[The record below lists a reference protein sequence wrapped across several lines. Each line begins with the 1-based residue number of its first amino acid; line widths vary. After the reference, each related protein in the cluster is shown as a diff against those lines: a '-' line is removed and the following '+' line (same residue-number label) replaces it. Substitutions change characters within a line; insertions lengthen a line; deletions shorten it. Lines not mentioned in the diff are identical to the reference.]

1 MLDAWRKEIHD
12 TECDGIRSKIQET
25 FRSASRLFGMNL
37 LTNLRYTFRQIAKQP
52 GFFALAVAA
61 LALGIG
67 ANTAIFSAVEAV
79 LLRPL
84 PYSHPDRLAVVWE
97 DASYVGFPNNTP
109 APANYLDWQARN
121 QVFTDM
127 LATRFDTASLTG
139 DGQPEQLSGKKV
151 TPNFFDVLG
160 VQPVVGRPFTV
171 EEDKSQTPVVVLGY
185 NLWRRRFGGD
195 ESIIGRSILMN
206 GVRTKVVGVMPQ
218 DFFFQDRKNS
228 DYWVPM
234 AFTSK
239 QWARR
244 QTHFLTVV
252 ARLKT
257 GVTAQQAQKDMER
270 VATDLQR
277 QYPES
282 NAKVGAVVV
291 PIQKEYAGAAG
302 SGLLVL
308 QVASLFVLLIAC
320 SNLANLLLARSTGRR
335 REMAV
340 RLAMGAS
347 RWQIASQ
354 LLTESLMLSVVGGF
368 LGLWVGQACWSVLGQ
383 IVPEQAGDGF
393 AVNGPLLLFTA
404 GISIAAG
411 ILFGLAPA
419 LRSSSVP
426 LQESL
431 KEGGR
436 GGESRGGLRLRDT
449 LVVGQFALAF
459 ALLVC
464 AGLMIQTIWNLRKQE
479 LGFQA
484 DHLLTMGV
492 PLPEKKYDTDEK
504 VRGFF
509 QAAVEN
515 VRALP
520 GVKGAGFGSDA
531 PFITIGDTDG
541 YTVEGE
547 PPLPTGEYNDAL
559 YREVTPGYLEMLGAK
574 VKEGRL
580 LEESD
585 HEGGALAVVVNEFL
599 AKRHWPGRSA
609 VGKRIR
615 FGDEK
620 EPWWTVAGVVRDVRE
635 RGLLYEMKPAVYVP
649 VMQVKKPAGYST
661 LVVRT
666 SNEPASDIKMVE
678 GAVWSVDPQ
687 QPVTYVR
694 TMDQLIETDVADR
707 TRPMILLGV
716 FSGLALVLACIGVY
730 GVLAYAVAQR
740 TREIGVRIALGAKP
754 VDVTRMI
761 LERGMKLSAV
771 GLLAGGALAAG
782 LAVLLRTLLFGVTLL
797 APGIY
802 LGTAA
807 ALVLVALAACVIP
820 AQRASRVDPAVALR
834 NE

>member
-1 MLDAWRKEIHD
+1 
-12 TECDGIRSKIQET
+12 
-25 FRSASRLFGMNL
+25 MNL
-37 LTNLRYTFRQIAKQP
+37 VANLRYAFRQITKNP

-79 LLRPL
+79 LLHSL
-84 PYSHPDRLAVVWE
+84 PYSRPDRLVVVWE
-97 DASYVGFPNNTP
+97 DASFVGFAFNTP

-121 QVFTDM
+121 RVFTDM
-127 LATRFDTASLTG
+127 LATRFVTASLTG

-160 VQPVVGRPFTV
+160 VQPVRGRPFTV
-171 EEDKSQTPVVVLGY
+171 QEDKSQTPVVVLSY

-195 ESIIGRSILMN
+195 QAIIGRTMLMN
-206 GVRTKVVGVMPQ
+206 GVPTKVVGVMPK
-218 DFFFQDRKNS
+218 DFFFSDRKNS

-234 AFTSK
+234 AFTPE
-239 QWARR
+239 QWAWRH
-244 QTHFLTVV
+244 THFLTVV
-252 ARLKT
+252 ARLKP
-257 GVTAQQAQKDMER
+257 GVTAEQAQKDMQRIAEE
-270 VATDLQR
+270 LQK

-291 PIQKEYAGAAG
+291 PIQKDYAGDTR

-347 RWQIASQ
+347 RWRIASQ
-354 LLTESLMLSVVGGF
+354 LLTESLVLAVAGGL
-368 LGLWVGQACWSVLGQ
+368 LGLWVGQMCWSVFGKL
-383 IVPEQAGDGF
+383 VPQQAGEGF
-393 AVNGPLLLFTA
+393 AVNGQLLLFTA
-404 GISIAAG
+404 GISLAAG
-411 ILFGLAPA
+411 VLFGFVPA
-419 LRSSSVP
+419 LRASSVR
-426 LQESL
+426 LEESL

-436 GGESRGGLRLRDT
+436 GGESRSGLRLRDT
-449 LVVGQFALAF
+449 LVAGQFALAF

-464 AGLMIQTIWNLRKQE
+464 AGLMIQTIWNLQKQE
-479 LGFQA
+479 LGFHA

-509 QAAVEN
+509 HAVVED

-520 GVKGAGFGSDA
+520 GVEGAGFGSDT
-531 PFITIGDTDG
+531 PFMTNGDTEG

-547 PPLPTGEYNDAL
+547 PPLPAGEYNDAL
-559 YREVTPGYLEMLGAK
+559 YREVTPGYLEMLGAR

-580 LEESD
+580 LVEND
-585 HEGGALAVVVNEFL
+585 HENGALALVVNEFL
-599 AKRHWPGRSA
+599 AKRHWPGKSA

-620 EPWWTVAGVVRDVRE
+620 ALWWTVVGVVGDIRE
-635 RGLLYEMKPAVYVP
+635 RGFLYEMKPAVYVP
-649 VMQVKKPAGYST
+649 VTQVQKPGRFSM

-666 SNEPASDIKMVE
+666 SNDPASAVKMVE

-687 QPVTYVR
+687 QPVSYVR
-694 TMDQLIETDVADR
+694 TMDQLMETDVADR

-716 FSGLALVLACIGVY
+716 FAGLALVLACIGVY

-740 TREIGVRIALGAKP
+740 TREIGVRMALGAKP
-754 VDVTRMI
+754 RDVTRMI
-761 LERGMKLSAV
+761 LGGGVKLSAI

-782 LAVLLRTLLFGVTLL
+782 LANLLETLLFGVTVV

-802 LGTAA
+802 VGTAA
-807 ALVLVALAACVIP
+807 TLLLVALMACVIP

>member
-1 MLDAWRKEIHD
+1 MHGARKFRI
-12 TECDGIRSKIQET
+12 GKMPRSPRGKIQET
-25 FRSASRLFGMNL
+25 FRATGRLFGMNF
-37 LTNLRYTFRQIAKQP
+37 LTDLRYTFRQITNNP

-61 LALGIG
+61 LGLGIG

-79 LLRPL
+79 LLRSL
-84 PYSHPDRLAVVWE
+84 PYSQPGRLAVVWE
-97 DASYVGFPNNTP
+97 DASFIGFAFNTP
-109 APANYLDWQARN
+109 APANYLDWRARN

-127 LATRFDTASLTG
+127 LATRFVTASLTG

-160 VQPVVGRPFTV
+160 VQPVAGRPFTV
-171 EEDKSQTPVVVLGY
+171 EEDKAQTPVVVLSY

-195 ESIIGRSILMN
+195 EAIIGREILLN
-206 GVRTKVVGVMPQ
+206 GVQTKVVGAMPK
-218 DFFFQDRKNS
+218 DFFFGDRKNS

-234 AFTSK
+234 AFTPE

-244 QTHFLTVV
+244 QSHFLTVV
-252 ARLKT
+252 ARLRP
-257 GVTAQQAQKDMER
+257 GVTTQQAQTDMER
-270 VATDLQR
+270 IALDLQK

-291 PIQKEYAGAAG
+291 PIQKDFAGDAR

-335 REMAV
+335 REIAV

-354 LLTESLMLSVVGGF
+354 LLTESLALSAAGGF
-368 LGLWVGQACWSVLGQ
+368 LGLWVGQMCWSVFGQ
-383 IVPEQAGDGF
+383 LVPEQAGDGF

-404 GISIAAG
+404 GISLAAG
-411 ILFGLAPA
+411 MLFGFAPA
-419 LRSSSVP
+419 LRATRVP

-431 KEGGR
+431 KDGGR

-509 QAAVEN
+509 HAVEEN

-531 PFITIGDTDG
+531 PFMTNGDTEG
-541 YTVEGE
+541 YTVEGQ

-559 YREVTPGYLEMLGAK
+559 YREVTPGYLEMLGAR

-580 LEESD
+580 LDESD

-599 AKRHWPGRSA
+599 ASRHWPGKSA

-615 FGDEK
+615 FGGEK
-620 EPWWTVAGVVRDVRE
+620 EPWWAVVGVVGDIRE

-649 VMQVKKPAGYST
+649 LTQVKKPGGFSM

-666 SNEPASDIKMVE
+666 SNEPQNTIKMVE
-678 GAVWSVDPQ
+678 DAVRSVDPQ
-687 QPVTYVR
+687 QPVSYVR
-694 TMDQLIETDVADR
+694 TMDQLMETDVADR

-716 FSGLALVLACIGVY
+716 FAGLALVLACLGVY

-740 TREIGVRIALGAKP
+740 TREIGVRMALGAKP

-761 LERGMKLSAV
+761 LGRGMKLSAI

-782 LAVLLRTLLFGVTLL
+782 LAVLLRTLLFGVTLV

-802 LGTAA
+802 AGTAA
-807 ALVLVALAACVIP
+807 ALVIVALAACVIP

>member
-1 MLDAWRKEIHD
+1 M
-12 TECDGIRSKIQET
+12 S
-25 FRSASRLFGMNL
+25 L
-37 LTNLRYTFRQIAKQP
+37 LSNLRYSFRQITNNP

-84 PYSHPDRLAVVWE
+84 PYSQPDQLVVVWE
-97 DASYVGFPNNTP
+97 DASYIGFAFNTP

-121 QVFTDM
+121 HVFTDM
-127 LATRFDTASLTG
+127 LATRFVTASLTG

-171 EEDKSQTPVVVLGY
+171 EEDKSQTPVVVLSY
-185 NLWRRRFGGD
+185 SLWRRRFGSD
-195 ESIIGRSILMN
+195 ESLIGRSILLN
-206 GVRTKVVGVMPQ
+206 GVQTKVVGVMPK
-218 DFFFQDRKNS
+218 DFFFSDRKNS

-234 AFTSK
+234 AFTPE

-244 QTHFLTVV
+244 QSHFLTVV
-252 ARLKT
+252 ARLKP
-257 GVTAQQAQKDMER
+257 GVTTRQAQTDMER
-270 VATDLQR
+270 IAVDLQK

-291 PIQKEYAGAAG
+291 PIQKDYAGDAR

-308 QVASLFVLLIAC
+308 QVASLFVLLMAC

-335 REMAV
+335 REIAV

-354 LLTESLMLSVVGGF
+354 LLTESLVLSAAGGF
-368 LGLWVGQACWSVLGQ
+368 LGLWVGQMCWSVFRQL
-383 IVPEQAGDGF
+383 VPEQAGDGF
-393 AVNGPLLLFTA
+393 AMNGHVLLFTA

-411 ILFGLAPA
+411 MLFGFAPA
-419 LRSSSVP
+419 LRATNVP

-431 KEGGR
+431 KDGGR

-509 QAAVEN
+509 HAVVED

-531 PFITIGDTDG
+531 PFMTNGDTEG
-541 YTVEGE
+541 YTVEGQ

-559 YREVTPGYLEMLGAK
+559 YREVTPGYLEMLGAQ
-574 VKEGRL
+574 VKEGRF
-580 LEESD
+580 LEEND
-585 HEGGALAVVVNEFL
+585 HEGGALALVVNEFL
-599 AKRHWPGRSA
+599 AKRHWPGRSV

-615 FGDEK
+615 FGGEK
-620 EPWWTVAGVVRDVRE
+620 APWWTVVGVVRDIRE
-635 RGLLYEMKPAVYVP
+635 RGFLYEMKPAVYVP
-649 VMQVKKPAGYST
+649 VTQVKKPGGFSM

-666 SNEPASDIKMVE
+666 SNDPASTIKMVE

-687 QPVTYVR
+687 QPVSYVR
-694 TMDQLIETDVADR
+694 TMDQLMETDVADR
-707 TRPMILLGV
+707 SRPMILLGV
-716 FSGLALVLACIGVY
+716 FAGLALVLACIGVY

-740 TREIGVRIALGAKP
+740 TREIGVRMALGAKP

-761 LERGMKLSAV
+761 LGRGMKLSAA
-771 GLLAGGALAAG
+771 GLLAGGALASG
-782 LAVLLRTLLFGVTLL
+782 LAVLLRTLLFGVTVV

-802 LGTAA
+802 AGTAA
-807 ALVLVALAACVIP
+807 ALVLVALLACVIP
-820 AQRASRVDPAVALR
+820 AQRAARVDPAVALR

>member
-1 MLDAWRKEIHD
+1 M
-12 TECDGIRSKIQET
+12 S
-25 FRSASRLFGMNL
+25 L
-37 LTNLRYTFRQIAKQP
+37 LSNLRYTFRQITNHP

-79 LLRPL
+79 LLTPL
-84 PYSHPDRLAVVWE
+84 PYSQPEQLVVVWE
-97 DASYVGFPNNTP
+97 DASYIGFPSNTP
-109 APANYLDWQARN
+109 APANYLDWQTRN
-121 QVFTDM
+121 RVFTDM

-160 VQPVVGRPFTV
+160 MQPVVGRPFTA
-171 EEDKSQTPVVVLGY
+171 EEDKSQTRVVVLSY

-195 ESIIGRSILMN
+195 ESIIGRSIQMN
-206 GVRTKVVGVMPQ
+206 GVETKVLGVMPK
-218 DFFFQDRKNS
+218 DFFFGDRKNS

-234 AFTSK
+234 AFTPE

-252 ARLKT
+252 ARLKP

-270 VATDLQR
+270 VAVDLQK

-291 PIQKEYAGAAG
+291 PIQKEYAGDAR

-354 LLTESLMLSVVGGF
+354 LLTESLVLSVAGGM
-368 LGLWVGQACWSVLGQ
+368 LGLWVGQLCWSVFGQ
-383 IVPEQAGDGF
+383 LVPEQAGAGF
-393 AVNGPLLLFTA
+393 AVNGHLLVFTA

-411 ILFGLAPA
+411 MLFGFAPA
-419 LRSSSVP
+419 LRAS
-426 LQESL
+426 
-431 KEGGR
+431 
-436 GGESRGGLRLRDT
+436 GESRGGLRLRDT

-479 LGFQA
+479 LGFRA

-509 QAAVEN
+509 RAVVEE

-520 GVKGAGFGSDA
+520 GVQGAGFGSDA
-531 PFITIGDTDG
+531 PFMTIGDTEG
-541 YTVEGE
+541 YVVEGE
-547 PPLPTGEYNDAL
+547 PPLPKGEYNDAL
-559 YREVTPGYLEMLGAK
+559 YREVTPGYLEILGAQ
-574 VKEGRL
+574 VNEGRL

-585 HEGGALAVVVNEFL
+585 HEGGALVLVVNEFL
-599 AKRHWPGRSA
+599 AKRHWPGKSA

-620 EPWWTVAGVVRDVRE
+620 EPWWTVAGVVRDIRE

-649 VMQVKKPAGYST
+649 VTQVKKPGGYSM

-666 SNEPASDIKMVE
+666 SNDPASTIKMVE

-694 TMDQLIETDVADR
+694 TMDQMIETDVADR

-716 FSGLALVLACIGVY
+716 FAALALVLACIGVY

-740 TREIGVRIALGAKP
+740 TREIGVRMALGAKP
-754 VDVTRMI
+754 MDVTRMI
-761 LERGMKLSAV
+761 LRRGMQLSAI

-782 LAVLLRTLLFGVTLL
+782 LAVLLRTLLFGVTLV

-802 LGTAA
+802 AVTAA
-807 ALVLVALAACVIP
+807 ALVLVAMVACVIP
-820 AQRASRVDPAVALR
+820 AERASRVDPAVALR

>member
-1 MLDAWRKEIHD
+1 MNSGYRA
-12 TECDGIRSKIQET
+12 ET
-25 FRSASRLFGMNL
+25 LFLSLRLLVMSLF
-37 LTNLRYTFRQIAKQP
+37 TNLRYTFRQIAKNP

-79 LLRPL
+79 LLRSL
-84 PYSHPDRLAVVWE
+84 PYSQPDRLMIVWE
-97 DASYVGFPNNTP
+97 DMSYLGFTNNTP
-109 APANYLDWQARN
+109 APANYLDWKAQNR
-121 QVFTDM
+121 VFMDM
-127 LATRFDTASLTG
+127 AATRFVTASLTG

-171 EEDKSQTPVVVLGY
+171 EEDKSQNPVVVLSY

-195 ESIIGRSILMN
+195 ESILGRLILLN
-206 GVRTKVVGVMPQ
+206 GVQTRVVGVMPK
-218 DFFFQDRKNS
+218 DFFFSDRKNS

-234 AFTSK
+234 AFTPE

-244 QTHFLTVV
+244 QTHFLTVA
-252 ARLKT
+252 ARLKP

-270 VATDLQR
+270 VAADLQK

-282 NAKVGAVVV
+282 NAKLGAVVV
-291 PIQKEYAGAAG
+291 PIQKEYAGDTG
-302 SGLLVL
+302 RGLLVL

-320 SNLANLLLARSTGRR
+320 SNLANLLLARSTSRR

-354 LLTESLMLSVVGGF
+354 LLTESLVLSVAGGL
-368 LGLWVGQACWSVLGQ
+368 LGLWVGQMCWSLLGQ
-383 IVPEQAGDGF
+383 LVPEQAGNGF
-393 AVNGPLLLFTA
+393 SVNGPLLLFTA
-404 GISIAAG
+404 GISVVAG
-411 ILFGLAPA
+411 MLFGFAPA
-419 LRSSSVP
+419 LRASSVP

-431 KEGGR
+431 KDGGR

-464 AGLMIQTIWNLRKQE
+464 AGMMIQTIWNLRKQE

-492 PLPEKKYDTDEK
+492 PLPEKKYDTGEK
-504 VRGFF
+504 VLGFF
-509 QAAVEN
+509 HAVMED

-531 PFITIGDTDG
+531 PFMTIGDTNG
-541 YTVEGE
+541 YVVEGE

-580 LEESD
+580 LGEED

-615 FGDEK
+615 FGGNEDETK
-620 EPWWTVAGVVRDVRE
+620 NPWWTVVGVVRDIRE

-649 VMQVKKPAGYST
+649 ITQQKKPERNT
-661 LVVRT
+661 VLVVRT
-666 SNEPASDIKMVE
+666 SNDPGSTIKMVE

-687 QPVTYVR
+687 QPVSYVR
-694 TMDQLIETDVADR
+694 TMDQLIEADVADR
-707 TRPMILLGV
+707 TRPMVLLSV
-716 FSGLALVLACIGVY
+716 FAGLALVLACIGVY

-740 TREIGVRIALGAKP
+740 TREIGVRMALGAKP
-754 VDVTRMI
+754 LDVTRMI
-761 LERGMKLSAV
+761 LGRGMKLSTV

-782 LAVLLRTLLFGVTLL
+782 LGALLRSLLFGVTLV

-802 LGTAA
+802 AGTAA
-807 ALVLVALAACVIP
+807 ALVLVALLACVIP
-820 AQRASRVDPAVALR
+820 AQRAARVDPAVALR

>member
-1 MLDAWRKEIHD
+1 
-12 TECDGIRSKIQET
+12 
-25 FRSASRLFGMNL
+25 MNL
-37 LTNLRYTFRQIAKQP
+37 VINLRYAFRQITKNP

-79 LLRPL
+79 LLHSL
-84 PYSHPDRLAVVWE
+84 PYTQPDRLVVVWE
-97 DASYVGFPNNTP
+97 DASFVGFAFNTP

-121 QVFTDM
+121 RVFTDM
-127 LATRFDTASLTG
+127 LATRFVTASLTG

-151 TPNFFDVLG
+151 TPNFFAVLG
-160 VQPVVGRPFTV
+160 VQPVWGRPFTV
-171 EEDKSQTPVVVLGY
+171 EEDKSQTPVVVLSY

-195 ESIIGRSILMN
+195 EAIIGRTMLMN
-206 GVRTKVVGVMPQ
+206 GVPTKVVGVMPK
-218 DFFFQDRKNS
+218 DFFFSDRKNS

-234 AFTSK
+234 AFTPE
-239 QWARR
+239 QWAWR

-252 ARLKT
+252 ARLKP
-257 GVTAQQAQKDMER
+257 GVTAEQAQQDMQRIAVE
-270 VATDLQR
+270 LQK

-291 PIQKEYAGAAG
+291 PIQKDYAGDTR

-308 QVASLFVLLIAC
+308 QVASLFVLLMAC

-347 RWQIASQ
+347 RWQIAAQ
-354 LLTESLMLSVVGGF
+354 LLTESLVLAVAGGL
-368 LGLWVGQACWSVLGQ
+368 LGLWLGQMCWSVFGKL
-383 IVPEQAGDGF
+383 VPEQAGEGF
-393 AVNGPLLLFTA
+393 AVNGQLLLFTA
-404 GISIAAG
+404 GISLAAG
-411 ILFGLAPA
+411 MLFGLAPA
-419 LRSSSVP
+419 LRAGSVP
-426 LQESL
+426 LEESL
-431 KEGGR
+431 REGGR
-436 GGESRGGLRLRDT
+436 GGESRSGLRLRDT
-449 LVVGQFALAF
+449 LVAGQFALAF

-479 LGFQA
+479 LGFHA

-492 PLPEKKYDTDEK
+492 PLPEKKYDTAEK

-509 QAAVEN
+509 HAVVED

-520 GVKGAGFGSDA
+520 GVQGAGFGSDT
-531 PFITIGDTDG
+531 PFMTNGDTEG

-547 PPLPTGEYNDAL
+547 PPLPAGEYNDAL
-559 YREVTPGYLEMLGAK
+559 YREVTPGYLDMLGAR

-580 LEESD
+580 LVEND
-585 HEGGALAVVVNEFL
+585 HDNGALALVVNEFL
-599 AKRHWPGRSA
+599 AKRHWPGKSA

-620 EPWWTVAGVVRDVRE
+620 SPWWTVVGVVDDIRE
-635 RGLLYEMKPAVYVP
+635 RGFLYEMKPAVYVP
-649 VMQVKKPAGYST
+649 VTQVKKPSGFSM

-666 SNEPASDIKMVE
+666 SNDPASAVKMVE
-678 GAVWSVDPQ
+678 GAVWRVDPQ
-687 QPVTYVR
+687 QPVSSVR
-694 TMDQLIETDVADR
+694 TMDQLMETDVADR

-716 FSGLALVLACIGVY
+716 FAGLALVLACIGVY
-730 GVLAYAVAQR
+730 GVLAYAVAAR
-740 TREIGVRIALGAKP
+740 TREIGVRMALGAKP
-754 VDVTRMI
+754 MDVTRMI
-761 LERGMKLSAV
+761 LGGGVKLSAI

-782 LAVLLRTLLFGVTLL
+782 LLNLLETLLFGVTAV

-802 LGTAA
+802 VGTAA
-807 ALVLVALAACVIP
+807 TLLLVALMACVIP

>member
-1 MLDAWRKEIHD
+1 MR
-12 TECDGIRSKIQET
+12 
-25 FRSASRLFGMNL
+25 L
-37 LTNLRYTFRQIAKQP
+37 LTNLRYTFRQITKNP

-79 LLRPL
+79 LLRSL
-84 PYSHPDRLAVVWE
+84 PYSQPDRLMIVWE
-97 DASYVGFPNNTP
+97 DMSYLGFTNNTP
-109 APANYLDWQARN
+109 APANYLDWRAENR
-121 QVFTDM
+121 VFMDM
-127 LATRFDTASLTG
+127 AATRFVTASLTG

-171 EEDKSQTPVVVLGY
+171 EEDKSQSPVVVLSY

-195 ESIIGRSILMN
+195 ESILGRLILLN
-206 GVRTKVVGVMPQ
+206 GVQTRVVGVMPK
-218 DFFFQDRKNS
+218 DFFFSDRKNS

-234 AFTSK
+234 AFTPE

-244 QTHFLTVV
+244 QTHFLTVA
-252 ARLKT
+252 ARLKP

-270 VATDLQR
+270 VAADLQK

-282 NAKVGAVVV
+282 NAKLGAVVV
-291 PIQKEYAGAAG
+291 PIQKEYAGDTG
-302 SGLLVL
+302 RGLLVL

-320 SNLANLLLARSTGRR
+320 SNLANLLLARSTSRR

-354 LLTESLMLSVVGGF
+354 LLTESLLLSVAGGL
-368 LGLWVGQACWSVLGQ
+368 LGLWVGQMCWSLLGQ
-383 IVPEQAGDGF
+383 LVPEQAGNGF
-393 AVNGPLLLFTA
+393 SVNGPLLLFTA
-404 GISIAAG
+404 GISVVAG
-411 ILFGLAPA
+411 MLFGFAPA
-419 LRSSSVP
+419 LRASSVP

-431 KEGGR
+431 KDGGR

-464 AGLMIQTIWNLRKQE
+464 AGMMIQTIWNLRKQE

-492 PLPEKKYDTDEK
+492 PLPEKKYDTGEK
-504 VRGFF
+504 VLGFF
-509 QAAVEN
+509 HAVMED

-520 GVKGAGFGSDA
+520 GVKGAGFESDA
-531 PFITIGDTDG
+531 PVMTNGDTQG
-541 YTVEGE
+541 YTVEGQ
-547 PPLPTGEYNDAL
+547 PPLPVGEFNDAL

-580 LEESD
+580 LAASD
-585 HEGGALAVVVNEFL
+585 HQGGSLALVVNEFL
-599 AKRHWPGRSA
+599 AKRHWPQKSA
-609 VGKRIR
+609 IGKRLR
-615 FGDEK
+615 FGGEK
-620 EPWWTVAGVVRDVRE
+620 AEWWTVVGVVGDIRE
-635 RGLLYEMKPAVYVP
+635 RGYLYEMKPAVYVP
-649 VMQVKKPAGYST
+649 VTQVKKPGGFSM

-666 SNEPASDIKMVE
+666 SNDPASTIKMVE
-678 GAVWSVDPQ
+678 SAIWSVDPQ
-687 QPVTYVR
+687 QPVSYVR
-694 TMDQLIETDVADR
+694 TMDQLMETDVADR

-716 FSGLALVLACIGVY
+716 FAGLALVLACVGVY
-730 GVLAYAVAQR
+730 GVLAYGVAQR
-740 TREIGVRIALGAKP
+740 TREIGVRMALGANP
-754 VDVTRMI
+754 SEVTRMV
-761 LERGMKLSAV
+761 LGSGMKLSV
-771 GLLAGGALAAG
+771 IGLLAGGALAAG
-782 LAVLLRTLLFGVTLL
+782 LAALLRSLLFGVTLV

-802 LGTAA
+802 AGTAV
-807 ALVLVALAACVIP
+807 ALVTVALLACVIP
-820 AQRASRVDPAVALR
+820 ARRAAGVDPAVALR

>member
-1 MLDAWRKEIHD
+1 
-12 TECDGIRSKIQET
+12 
-25 FRSASRLFGMNL
+25 MNL
-37 LTNLRYTFRQIAKQP
+37 LLNLRYAWRQIAQNP
-52 GFFALAVAA
+52 GFFALAIAA
-61 LALGIG
+61 LGLGIG

-84 PYSHPDRLAVVWE
+84 PFSQPDRLVVVWE
-97 DASYVGFPNNTP
+97 DATYVGFPTNTP
-109 APANYLDWQARN
+109 APANYQDWQARN
-121 QVFTDM
+121 KVFTEM

-160 VQPVVGRPFTV
+160 VQPVVGRPFTAA
-171 EEDKSQTPVVVLGY
+171 EDKTQTPVVVVSY
-185 NLWRRRFGGD
+185 NLWRRRFGG
-195 ESIIGRSILMN
+195 ERSIIGRSLLLN
-206 GVRTKVVGVMPQ
+206 GVQTKVVGVMPQ

-234 AFTSK
+234 AFTPE

-244 QTHFLTVV
+244 QTHFLSVV
-252 ARLKT
+252 ARLKPD
-257 GVTAQQAQKDMER
+257 VTAQQAQKDMER
-270 VATDLQR
+270 VAADLQK

-340 RLAMGAS
+340 RIAMGAS
-347 RWQIASQ
+347 RRQIASQ
-354 LLTESLMLSVVGGF
+354 LLTESLVLSVAGGF
-368 LGLWVGQACWSVLGQ
+368 LGLWVGHACWSVLGHL
-383 IVPEQAGDGF
+383 IPEQAGDGF
-393 AVNGPLLLFTA
+393 AVNGRLLLFTA
-404 GISIAAG
+404 AISIAAG
-411 ILFGLAPA
+411 MLFGLAPA
-419 LRSSSVP
+419 LRAGSVP

-436 GGESRGGLRLRDT
+436 SGESRGGLRLRDT

-464 AGLMIQTIWNLRKQE
+464 AGLMIQTLWNLRKQE
-479 LGFQA
+479 LGFRA
-484 DHLLTMGV
+484 DHLLTVGV
-492 PLPEKKYDTDEK
+492 PLPEKKYDTDDK

-509 QAAVEN
+509 HAVVED

-520 GVKGAGFGSDA
+520 GIKGAGFGSDA
-531 PFITIGDTDG
+531 PFVTNGDTEG

-547 PPLPTGEYNDAL
+547 PPLPPGEYNDAL
-559 YREVTPGYLEMLGAK
+559 YREVTPGYLEMLDAE
-574 VKEGRL
+574 VREGRL
-580 LEESD
+580 LQESD
-585 HEGGALAVVVNEFL
+585 HKGGAPAVVVNEFL
-599 AKRHWPGRSA
+599 AKRHWPGKSA

-615 FGDEK
+615 LGDEK
-620 EPWWTVAGVVRDVRE
+620 EPWWTVVGVVRDIRE

-649 VMQVKKPAGYST
+649 VTQVKKPGGFSM

-666 SNEPASDIKMVE
+666 SNDPRSTIKMVE

-687 QPVTYVR
+687 QPVTYIH
-694 TMDQLIETDVADR
+694 TMDQLMEIDVADR

-740 TREIGVRIALGAKP
+740 TREIGVRMALGAKP
-754 VDVTRMI
+754 ADVTQMV
-761 LERGMKLSAV
+761 LGRGMQLSAL
-771 GLLAGGALAAG
+771 GLLAGGALAVG
-782 LAVLLRTLLFGVTLL
+782 LGALLRSLLFGVTLL

-802 LGTAA
+802 AGTAA
-807 ALVLVALAACVIP
+807 ALVIVALAACVIP
-820 AQRASRVDPAVALR
+820 AQRAARVDPAVALR

>member
-1 MLDAWRKEIHD
+1 V
-12 TECDGIRSKIQET
+12 
-25 FRSASRLFGMNL
+25 FF
-37 LTNLRYTFRQIAKQP
+37 FIAIE
-52 GFFALAVAA
+52 AM
-61 LALGIG
+61 ALGIG
-67 ANTAIFSAVEAV
+67 ANTAIFTAVEAV
-79 LLRPL
+79 LLKPL
-84 PYSHPDRLAVVWE
+84 PFGQPDRLAIVWE
-97 DASYVGFPNNTP
+97 DMSFLGFANNTP
-109 APANYLDWQARN
+109 APANYLDWRAQN

-127 LATRFDTASLTG
+127 AATRFVTASLTG

-160 VQPVVGRPFTV
+160 VQPTVGRPFTV
-171 EEDKSQTPVVVLGY
+171 EEDKAQSPVAVLGY

-195 ESIIGRSILMN
+195 ESLIGRSILMN
-206 GVRTKVVGVMPQ
+206 GIQTKVVGVMPK
-218 DFFFQDRKNS
+218 DFFFGDRKNS
-228 DYWVPM
+228 DYWVPI
-234 AFTSK
+234 AFTPE

-244 QTHFLTVV
+244 QSHFLTVV
-252 ARLKT
+252 ARLKP
-257 GVTAQQAQKDMER
+257 GVTKQQAQKDMER
-270 VATDLQR
+270 VAADLQK
-277 QYPES
+277 QYPDS
-282 NAKVGAVVV
+282 NAKLGAVVV
-291 PIQKEYAGAAG
+291 PLQQDYAGDAR

-308 QVASLFVLLIAC
+308 QVASVFVLLIAC

-335 REMAV
+335 REIAV
-340 RLAMGAS
+340 RLALGAS

-354 LLTESLMLSVVGGF
+354 LLTESLVLSATGGL
-368 LGLWVGQACWSVLGQ
+368 LGLWIGKTCWSLFGSL
-383 IVPEQAGDGF
+383 VPEQAAGGF
-393 AVNGPLLLFTA
+393 EWNGHVLIFTA
-404 GISIAAG
+404 AISIAAG
-411 ILFGLAPA
+411 MLFGFAPA
-419 LRSSSVP
+419 LQATHVP

-464 AGLMIQTIWNLRKQE
+464 AGLMIQTMWNLRKQE
-479 LGFQA
+479 LGFRA

-509 QAAVEN
+509 HAVVED

-531 PFITIGDTDG
+531 PFMTYGDTQG

-547 PPLPTGEYNDAL
+547 PPLPKGEFNDAL
-559 YREVTPGYLEMLGAK
+559 YREVTPGYLEMLGAN

-585 HEGGALAVVVNEFL
+585 HEGGSLVVVVNEFL
-599 AKRHWPGRSA
+599 AKRHWPNRSA

-615 FGDEK
+615 FGNNEDETK
-620 EPWWTVAGVVRDVRE
+620 NPWWTVAGVVRDIRE

-649 VMQVKKPAGYST
+649 ATQVKKPQGFSM

-666 SNEPASDIKMVE
+666 ANDPASTIKMVE
-678 GAVWSVDPQ
+678 GAVWSVDSQ
-687 QPVTYVR
+687 QPVSYVR
-694 TMDQLIETDVADR
+694 TMDQLIEADVADR
-707 TRPMILLGV
+707 TRPMILLGA
-716 FSGLALVLACIGVY
+716 FAGLALVLACLGVY

-740 TREIGVRIALGAKP
+740 TREIGVRMALGAKP
-754 VDVTRMI
+754 MDVTRMI
-761 LERGMKLSAV
+761 LGRGMKLSAI

-782 LAVLLRTLLFGVTLL
+782 LALLLRTLLYGVTLV

-807 ALVLVALAACVIP
+807 ALVLVATLACVIP
-820 AQRASRVDPAVALR
+820 AQRAARVDPAVALR

>member
-1 MLDAWRKEIHD
+1 M
-12 TECDGIRSKIQET
+12 S
-25 FRSASRLFGMNL
+25 L
-37 LTNLRYTFRQIAKQP
+37 LTNLRYTFRQITKNP

-79 LLRPL
+79 LLRSL
-84 PYSHPDRLAVVWE
+84 PYYQPDRLAVVWE

-121 QVFTDM
+121 HVFTDIM
-127 LATRFDTASLTG
+127 ATRFDTASLTG

-160 VQPVVGRPFTV
+160 VQPIVGRPFTA
-171 EEDKSQTPVVVLGY
+171 EEDKSQTPVVVLSY
-185 NLWRRRFGGD
+185 NLWRRRFAGD
-195 ESIIGRSILMN
+195 VSIIGRPILMN
-206 GVRTKVVGVMPQ
+206 GVQTKVLGVMPR
-218 DFFFQDRKNS
+218 DFFFFDRKNS
-228 DYWVPM
+228 DYWIPM
-234 AFTSK
+234 AFTPE

-252 ARLKT
+252 ARLKRN
-257 GVTAQQAQKDMER
+257 VTTRQAQKDMER
-270 VATDLQR
+270 VATDLQK

-291 PIQKEYAGAAG
+291 PIQKEYAGATG

-347 RWQIASQ
+347 RWQITSR
-354 LLTESLMLSVVGGF
+354 LLTESLVLSVVGGF
-368 LGLWVGQACWSVLGQ
+368 LGLWVGQACWSLLGQ
-383 IVPEQAGDGF
+383 LVPEQAGEGF

-404 GISIAAG
+404 GVSIAAG
-411 ILFGLAPA
+411 MLFGMAPA
-419 LRSSSVP
+419 LRASSVP

-464 AGLMIQTIWNLRKQE
+464 AGLMIETIWNLRKQE
-479 LGFQA
+479 LGFLA

-504 VRGFF
+504 VRAFF
-509 QAAVEN
+509 RATVEN
-515 VRALP
+515 ARALP
-520 GVKGAGFGSDA
+520 GVKGAGFGSDT
-531 PFITIGDTDG
+531 PFMTIGDTDG
-541 YTVEGE
+541 YIVEGE
-547 PPLPTGEYNDAL
+547 APLPTGEYNDAL

-599 AKRHWPGRSA
+599 ASRHWPEKSA

-620 EPWWTVAGVVRDVRE
+620 EPWWTVVGVVRDIRE
-635 RGLLYEMKPAVYVP
+635 RGFLYEMKPAVYVP
-649 VMQVKKPAGYST
+649 VTQVKKPGGYSM

-666 SNEPASDIKMVE
+666 SNDPASTIKMVE

-687 QPVTYVR
+687 QPVTYVH
-694 TMDQLIETDVADR
+694 TMDQLMETDVADR
-707 TRPMILLGV
+707 TRPMVLLGV
-716 FSGLALVLACIGVY
+716 FAGLALVLACIGVY

-740 TREIGVRIALGAKP
+740 TREIGVRMALGARP
-754 VDVTRMI
+754 LDVTRMI
-761 LERGMKLSAV
+761 LRRGMQLSAL
-771 GLLAGGALAAG
+771 GLLTGATLAAG
-782 LAVLLRTLLFGVTLL
+782 LAVLLRTLLFGVTLV

-802 LGTAA
+802 MATAA
-807 ALVLVALAACVIP
+807 ALVLVALLACVIP
-820 AQRASRVDPAVALR
+820 AQRAARVDPAVALR

>member
-1 MLDAWRKEIHD
+1 
-12 TECDGIRSKIQET
+12 
-25 FRSASRLFGMNL
+25 MNFL
-37 LTNLRYTFRQIAKQP
+37 ANLQYTVRQILKNP
-52 GFFALAVAA
+52 GFFAIAVAA

-79 LLRPL
+79 LLKPL
-84 PYSHPDRLAVVWE
+84 PFAQPDRLMVVWE
-97 DASYVGFPNNTP
+97 DASYVGFAFNTP
-109 APANYLDWQARN
+109 APANYLDWRTRN
-121 QVFTDM
+121 RVFTDM
-127 LATRFDTASLTG
+127 AATRFVTASLTG

-160 VQPVVGRPFTV
+160 VQPALGRPFTA
-171 EEDKSQTPVVVLGY
+171 EEDKVQSPVVVLGY

-195 ESIIGRSILMN
+195 ESILGRSILLN
-206 GVRTKVVGVMPQ
+206 GVQTKVVGVMPK
-218 DFFFQDRKNS
+218 DFFFSDRKNS

-234 AFTSK
+234 AFTPE

-252 ARLKT
+252 ARLKP

-270 VATDLQR
+270 VAGELQK

-282 NAKVGAVVV
+282 NAKLGAVVV
-291 PIQKEYAGAAG
+291 PIQKDYAGDAR

-335 REMAV
+335 REIAV

-354 LLTESLMLSVVGGF
+354 LLTESLVLSVAGGL
-368 LGLWVGQACWSVLGQ
+368 LGLWVGQTCWSVFGKL
-383 IVPEQAGDGF
+383 VPEQAGEGF
-393 AVNGPLLLFTA
+393 AVNGHVLLFTA

-411 ILFGLAPA
+411 MLFGFAPA
-419 LRSSSVP
+419 LRASSVP

-464 AGLMIQTIWNLRKQE
+464 AGLMIQTLWNLRKQE
-479 LGFQA
+479 LGFRA

-492 PLPEKKYDTDEK
+492 PLPETKYNTDEK

-509 QAAVEN
+509 RAVVEN

-531 PFITIGDTDG
+531 PFMTNGDTEG

-574 VKEGRL
+574 VKEGRF
-580 LEESD
+580 LEEND
-585 HEGGALAVVVNEFL
+585 HEGGLQVVMVNEFL
-599 AKRHWPGRSA
+599 ANRHWPGKSA

-615 FGDEK
+615 FGSEK
-620 EPWWTVAGVVRDVRE
+620 ESWWTVAGVVRDIRE
-635 RGLLYEMKPAVYVP
+635 RGFLYEMKPAVYVP
-649 VMQVKKPAGYST
+649 VTQVKKPDGYAM

-666 SNEPASDIKMVE
+666 SNDPQSTVKMVE

-687 QPVTYVR
+687 QPVSYVR

-716 FSGLALVLACIGVY
+716 FAGLALVLACIGVY

-740 TREIGVRIALGAKP
+740 TREIGVRMALGAKP

-761 LERGMKLSAV
+761 LGRGMKLSAI
-771 GLLAGGALAAG
+771 GLLAGAALAAG
-782 LAVLLRTLLFGVTLL
+782 LGALLRTLLYGVTSG

-802 LGTAA
+802 AGTAV
-807 ALVLVALAACVIP
+807 ALVLVAMMACVIP
-820 AQRASRVDPAVALR
+820 AYRAARVDPAVALR

>member
-1 MLDAWRKEIHD
+1 MNSGYRA
-12 TECDGIRSKIQET
+12 ET
-25 FRSASRLFGMNL
+25 LFLSLRLLVMSLF
-37 LTNLRYTFRQIAKQP
+37 TNLRYTFRQIAKNP

-79 LLRPL
+79 LLRSL
-84 PYSHPDRLAVVWE
+84 PYSQPDRLMIVWE
-97 DASYVGFPNNTP
+97 DMSYLGFTNNTP
-109 APANYLDWQARN
+109 APANYLDWKAQNR
-121 QVFTDM
+121 VFMDM
-127 LATRFDTASLTG
+127 AATRFVTASLTG

-171 EEDKSQTPVVVLGY
+171 EEDKSQNPVVVLSY

-195 ESIIGRSILMN
+195 ESILGRLILLN
-206 GVRTKVVGVMPQ
+206 GVQTRVVGVMPK
-218 DFFFQDRKNS
+218 DFFFSDRKNS

-234 AFTSK
+234 AFTPE

-252 ARLKT
+252 ARLKP

-270 VATDLQR
+270 VAADLQK

-282 NAKVGAVVV
+282 NAKLGAVVV
-291 PIQKEYAGAAG
+291 PIQKEYAGDTG
-302 SGLLVL
+302 RGLLVL
-308 QVASLFVLLIAC
+308 QVAS
-320 SNLANLLLARSTGRR
+320 
-335 REMAV
+335 
-340 RLAMGAS
+340 
-347 RWQIASQ
+347 Q
-354 LLTESLMLSVVGGF
+354 LLTESLVLSVAGGL
-368 LGLWVGQACWSVLGQ
+368 LGLWVGQMCWSLLGQ
-383 IVPEQAGDGF
+383 LVPEQAGNGF
-393 AVNGPLLLFTA
+393 SVNGPLLLFTA
-404 GISIAAG
+404 GISVVAG
-411 ILFGLAPA
+411 MLFGFAPA
-419 LRSSSVP
+419 LRASSVP
-426 LQESL
+426 LQASL
-431 KEGGR
+431 KDGGR

-464 AGLMIQTIWNLRKQE
+464 AGMMIQTIWNLRKQE

-492 PLPEKKYDTDEK
+492 PLPEKKYDTGET
-504 VRGFF
+504 VLGFF
-509 QAAVEN
+509 HAVMED
-515 VRALP
+515 VRALT
-520 GVKGAGFGSDA
+520 GVKGAGFGSAA
-531 PFITIGDTDG
+531 PFMTIGDTNG
-541 YTVEGE
+541 YVVEGE
-547 PPLPTGEYNDAL
+547 PPSPTGEYNDAL

-580 LEESD
+580 LGEED

-615 FGDEK
+615 FGGNEDETK
-620 EPWWTVAGVVRDVRE
+620 NPWWTVVGVVRDIRE
-635 RGLLYEMKPAVYVP
+635 RGLLYEMKPAVYVAIT
-649 VMQVKKPAGYST
+649 QQKKPERNT
-661 LVVRT
+661 VLVVRT
-666 SNEPASDIKMVE
+666 SNDPGSTIKMVE

-687 QPVTYVR
+687 QPVSYVR
-694 TMDQLIETDVADR
+694 TMDQLIEADVADR
-707 TRPMILLGV
+707 TRPMVLLSV
-716 FSGLALVLACIGVY
+716 FAGLALVLACIGVY

-740 TREIGVRIALGAKP
+740 TREIGVRMALGARP
-754 VDVTRMI
+754 LDVTRMI
-761 LERGMKLSAV
+761 VTRGLRLSAI

-782 LAVLLRTLLFGVTLL
+782 LGALLRSLLFGMTLV

-802 LGTAA
+802 AGTAA
-807 ALVLVALAACVIP
+807 ALVLVALLACVIP
-820 AQRASRVDPAVALR
+820 AQRAARVDPAVALR